1 MRVVADQQGRELVEV
16 ANEARAHIVCAT
28 SVKAALDQD
37 WDQATTRQKAL
48 SLILQVLDAVDTW
61 VQTLPQEE
69 AALAQPSLKIARA
82 YRRARY

>member
-1 MRVVADQQGRELVEV
+1 MRVVADQQGQELVEV
-16 ANEARAHIVCAT
+16 ADEARAHIVCTT

-82 YRRARY
+82 